1 MSTAPESDSTQ
12 IPLKTAYAVRLLWI
26 SLIFGIIRAIFEII
40 NVEETIGVIIG
51 VSIALPIIAIVALLI
66 YMIGKG
72 RNWARIT
79 FLVLF
84 ILGLFS
90 GIPAIVI
97 SVITDPLFTVLRLG
111 EIIPAGIGLIL
122 LFRSTSSNWFK

>member
-1 MSTAPESDSTQ
+1 
-12 IPLKTAYAVRLLWI
+12 
-26 SLIFGIIRAIFEII
+26 
-40 NVEETIGVIIG
+40 
-51 VSIALPIIAIVALLI
+51 
-66 YMIGKG
+66 MIGKG

-111 EIIPAGIGLIL
+111 EIIPAGIGL
-122 LFRSTSSNWFK
+122 FRSTSSNWFK